1 MDRQLT
7 DGKALSDE
15 TVRIAS
21 IELVILGR
29 VYRFTGGYRALRER
43 QSSDRR
49 RRRADV
55 DARYGK
61 YRRVGDCG
69 EWPDESRSDAGR
81 VGHLQR

>member
-29 VYRFTGGYRALRER
+29 VYRFVGGYRALREHE
-43 QSSDRR
+43 SSDRR

-61 YRRVGDCG
+61 YRRVGDSC
-69 EWPDESRSDAGR
+69 EWSGQPDRDESR
-81 VGHLQR
+81 VGNL